1 MEGAMEKITFIL
13 VFLFLVSSCG
23 PAPQADGTISSC
35 CLTLDAI
42 STLTGGLEFPA
53 NFQTNNPV
61 KKGGEFDVM
70 QYFKVLDHLSMQ
82 TGYVLDYVY
91 HYDGMGG
98 GPILYVRPAS
108 QPPYSTEADLAA
120 AGETPDYMDYIQV
133 DDTPESFF
141 QLAML
146 SMVGSQFYLYWHA
159 NYKDLQI
166 ICDKVDI
173 KDIVNSLDGDFGY
186 PISLM
191 SRMRAALLTD
201 VAPVVN
207 IGEQTTTVQ
216 IITFTRWGGF
226 YKQAFT
232 ISRVIPHTILD
243 VQEKNLVPYDCG
255 VMY

>member
-1 MEGAMEKITFIL
+1 
-13 VFLFLVSSCG
+13 
-23 PAPQADGTISSC
+23 
-35 CLTLDAI
+35 
-42 STLTGGLEFPA
+42 
-53 NFQTNNPV
+53 
-61 KKGGEFDVM
+61 
-70 QYFKVLDHLSMQ
+70 
-82 TGYVLDYVY
+82 
-91 HYDGMGG
+91 MGG

-216 IITFTRWGGF
+216 IITFTRYRKRIWSL
-226 YKQAFT
+226 T
-232 ISRVIPHTILD
+232 IAA
-243 VQEKNLVPYDCG
+243 
-255 VMY
+255 